1 MIRDGKVVH
10 ELEVPRPAGE
20 VFEMFIDPARLV
32 TWIGI
37 SAELDPRPGGR
48 FRFEVQPG
56 QFCEG
61 QYLVVQ
67 PPRRLV
73 FTWGWTDPWFGLP
86 PGSSRV
92 EVQLTEVS
100 GGTRL
105 RLVHHELPGEIHRLH
120 DEGWTAFLGRLA
132 AVLVGVA
139 PGADPPGD
147 PRERQRQLAAEGDE
161 S

>member
-61 QYLVVQ
+61 QYLVVE

-86 PGSSRV
+86 PGSSSV

-100 GGTRL
+100 GGL
-105 RLVHHELPGEIHRLH
+105 RRSMNGMSLNPTTEMSGGQDKP
-120 DEGWTAFLGRLA
+120 A
-132 AVLVGVA
+132 ASS
-139 PGADPPGD
+139 
-147 PRERQRQLAAEGDE
+147 AE
-161 S
+161 